1 MIKPRFKLRF
11 IKFQTPQSFYFTT
24 LKEFLFS
31 EHSVTE
37 YKSIRELRGLSGS
50 LAEEEAET
58 AKHFSYYCI
67 SPYSLFCYS
76 AKRTVVVNTLI
87 FILEL
92 MFPKSQL
99 SPDIR
104 LNWFKVLILEVWC
117 LQGCVWNNERRE
129 SSWWL
134 GRLLF
139 PWALPDWNKSQIK
152 MMFLPTTV
160 CWKYVATHLTSPL
173 CLSPDTSWLWS

>member
-11 IKFQTPQSFYFTT
+11 ITFQTPQSFYFTT
-24 LKEFLFS
+24 LKELLFS

-37 YKSIRELRGLSGS
+37 YKSLWGFRGLSGS
-50 LAEEEAET
+50 LAEEKAEI
-58 AKHFSYYCI
+58 ARQFSYYCI
-67 SPYSLFCYS
+67 SPYNLFCYS

-92 MFPKSQL
+92 LFPESQL
-99 SPDIR
+99 GPDIR
-104 LNWFKVLILEVWC
+104 LNWFKVLILEVRC
-117 LQGCVWNNERRE
+117 LQGCVWNNERRK

-139 PWALPDWNKSQIK
+139 PWALPDWNKSQINK
-152 MMFLPTTV
+152 VFLPTTV
-160 CWKYVATHLTSPL
+160 CWKYVATYLTSPL
-173 CLSPDTSWLWS
+173 G